1 MALFAK
7 EKIMRK
13 SIIDRDVEKPSIS
26 DAPWLDLEALAQV
39 EVSSEDTQHP
49 IEAAFALTRSSGW
62 RAATPGQQIV
72 RLLFDEPQN
81 VRLIHLMFDEHD
93 QERLQEY
100 TLSWRSGGGQPYR
113 EIVRQQYTFSPP
125 TTVREVEDYRV
136 NLDQCAGLELSII
149 PDVRGSAVRAS
160 IAQFRVA

>member
-1 MALFAK
+1 
-7 EKIMRK
+7 MRK
-13 SIIDRDVEKPSIS
+13 RVINPDPGKPSPV
-26 DAPWLDLEALAQV
+26 AETWLDLESLAQV
-39 EVSSEDTQHP
+39 EVSSEDSAHP
-49 IEAAFALTRSSGW
+49 IESAFALTASSGW

-81 VRLIHLMFDEHD
+81 VRLIHLIFDEDH

-100 TLSWRSGGGQPYR
+100 TLSWCPGDGQPYR

-125 TTVREVEDYRV
+125 TTAKEVEDYRV
-136 NLDQCAGLELSII
+136 NLDRCAGLELSII

>member
-1 MALFAK
+1 
-7 EKIMRK
+7 MRK
-13 SIIDRDVEKPSIS
+13 RVINRDIGKPSPV
-26 DAPWLDLEALAQV
+26 DEAWLDLESLSQV
-39 EVSSEDTQHP
+39 EVSSEDSQHP
-49 IEAAFALTRSSGW
+49 IEAAFALNSPSGW

-81 VRLIHLMFDEHD
+81 VRLIHLVFDEHD

-100 TLSWRSGGGQPYR
+100 TLRWCSGDGQPYR

-125 TTVREVEDYRV
+125 TTTTEVEDYRV
-136 NLDQCAGLELSII
+136 NLDRCVGLELSII

-160 IAQFRVA
+160 IAQFGLA

>member
-1 MALFAK
+1 
-7 EKIMRK
+7 MRK
-13 SIIDRDVEKPSIS
+13 RIINRDIGKPSPGHE
-26 DAPWLDLEALAQV
+26 AWLDLESLAQV
-39 EVSSEDTQHP
+39 EVSSEDSQHP
-49 IEAAFALTRSSGW
+49 IEAAFALNASSGW
-62 RAATPGQQIV
+62 RAATPGQQLV

-81 VRLIHLMFDEHD
+81 VRLIHLIFDEHD

-100 TLSWRSGGGQPYR
+100 TLSWCPGAGQPYR

-125 TTVREVEDYRV
+125 TTAREVEDYRV
-136 NLDQCAGLELSII
+136 NLDRCAGLELSII

>member
-1 MALFAK
+1 
-7 EKIMRK
+7 MRK
-13 SIIDRDVEKPSIS
+13 RIINREPGKPSPVEE
-26 DAPWLDLEALAQV
+26 AWLDLESLAQV
-39 EVSSEDTQHP
+39 EVSSEDSQHP
-49 IEAAFALTRSSGW
+49 IEAAFALNASSGW
-62 RAATPGQQIV
+62 RAATPGQQTI

-81 VRLIHLMFDEHD
+81 VRLIHLIFDEHD

-100 TLSWRSGGGQPYR
+100 TLSWCPGGGQPYR

-125 TTVREVEDYRV
+125 TTAREVEDYRV
-136 NLDQCAGLELSII
+136 NLDRCAGLELSII